1 MIVVRTS
8 ESWSEFRIVGEFS
21 RSIELSYFE
30 SVKKYL
36 VQKIRI
42 RHITGEATWNIRVL
56 VYARPKNE
64 ICRTPQQ
71 YPVGENYSSIN
82 NSMRAEESCRDTSSL
97 LQKKAV

>member
-8 ESWSEFRIVGEFS
+8 ESWPEFRIVGEFS